1 MKYTRLIAFAG
12 VLLILTFWEM
22 ACRGFAIPDFIL
34 PMPTQIIR
42 VAISQASLLLPHAA
56 TTALEVVIGILISLA
71 VAVPLCWL
79 CGSVM
84 VSPAR
89 C

>member
-12 VLLILTFWEM
+12 VMFILASWEI

-56 TTALEVVIGILISLA
+56 TTASEVLIGIFIS
-71 VAVPLCWL
+71 
-79 CGSVM
+79 
-84 VSPAR
+84 AR
-89 C
+89 LTARTLGRQSTI